1 MTEDNPEP
9 NLQDLTQR
17 LRRAQAEAEKTTFHE
32 DVRATRQGSAAGLAF
47 RIGVELVSALAV
59 AVGIG
64 WLLDDW
70 LGTRPWLLLVF
81 ILLGT
86 AAGILNVYRVT
97 RGYGHQAGYQ
107 PGGNDEDGPPGSGHG
122 GSKDNSGGR
131 RS

>member
-1 MTEDNPEP
+1 MIDDNPEP
-9 NLQDLTQR
+9 NMQNLTQR
-17 LRRAQAEAEKTTFHE
+17 LRRARGEAEKSTF
-32 DVRATRQGSAAGLAF
+32 RGGGRITPQGSAAGLAF

-64 WLLDDW
+64 WLLDVW

-81 ILLGT
+81 ILLGM

-97 RGYGHQAGYQ
+97 RGYGYQAGYH
-107 PGGNDEDGPPGSGHG
+107 PGGNNGDDAPASGHR
-122 GSKDNSGGR
+122 GSKDNGGGP